1 MPSRSHAF
9 ENSSKC
15 HILESSSKCCAIQI
29 ATKWWWLSSWRNF
42 PYQRKTCWLTI
53 NQSMERLDTTWYIL
67 ATHDASGSLPP
78 PGQTANGSM
87 SGDPNPS
94 SWTGF
99 GDIILKRLMAMAMDS
114 SILFGRKYFF
124 KWASF
129 FYYVYWSVGVGELL
143 FFFFLFEVLKTTS
156 KKYKVIIK
164 CVSLR
169 WLISIQPD
177 CANFLEG
184 WCQCYDDANVGWRE

>member
-1 MPSRSHAF
+1 MPYIDLQVFFKPQNIIINLKHIFTKHMPSRSHAF

-42 PYQRKTCWLTI
+42 PYQRNT
-53 NQSMERLDTTWYIL
+53 YIL
-67 ATHDASGSLPP
+67 TTHDASGSLPP

-94 SWTGF
+94 SWTRF
-99 GDIILKRLMAMAMDS
+99 GDIILKRFMAMAMDS

-124 KWASF
+124 KWAF
-129 FYYVYWSVGVGELL
+129 FLLLCLLECRCRWTVVFL
-143 FFFFLFEVLKTTS
+143 FFFRSVEDHVQK
-156 KKYKVIIK
+156 I
-164 CVSLR
+164 
-169 WLISIQPD
+169 
-177 CANFLEG
+177 
-184 WCQCYDDANVGWRE
+184 